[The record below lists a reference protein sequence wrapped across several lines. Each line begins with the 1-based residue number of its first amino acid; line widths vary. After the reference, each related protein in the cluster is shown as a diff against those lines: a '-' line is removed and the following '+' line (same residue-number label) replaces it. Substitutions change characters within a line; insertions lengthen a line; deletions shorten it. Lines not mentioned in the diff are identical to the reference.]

1 MTAKDDF
8 LFWFFKS
15 RSTAYINQSQS
26 SSEKIRYYYEGE
38 YDAFE
43 KILKRLD
50 TVYHFFNVK
59 KNVITA
65 PEVRGIRSWLHIQIM
80 EKEKFIRY
88 QHKQQ
93 KLLKIPTS
101 ESLDFYYGQHEA
113 FVAVYERLT
122 KLWVI

>member
-1 MTAKDDF
+1 MTAKEDF
-8 LFWFFKS
+8 IFWLFES
-15 RSTAYINQSQS
+15 RGTAYTKQLQS
-26 SSEKIRYYYEGE
+26 SSEKICDYYKGE

-43 KILKRLD
+43 KTIKMLD

-59 KNVITA
+59 KTVTA
-65 PEVRGIRSWLHIQIM
+65 SEVRGIRSWLRVQIM

-93 KLLKIPTS
+93 KLLEIPTS

-113 FVAVYERLT
+113 FKAVYERLT
-122 KLWVI
+122 KW